1 MSSTSTNLEQGYD
14 KILRFLSNEFRRT
27 GKDYSM
33 EVTTTMRESVVRL
46 KKRPELLTYV
56 PQLFKSHSEIDC
68 VVPSESL
75 TILSSTRQNS
85 LLTSFLTA
93 LTRGGPSGLPRPI
106 ELHAHDPLRYVGDML
121 AWVHQ
126 AIAAEREFLEMLFGV
141 GAESGG
147 RRRMV
152 GSTRDF
158 GKKWAEGEEGEEEE
172 DWIRELMDLGVGKLC
187 VPLKVSS
194 RLSPSPGRTSLI
206 HMECR
211 IGFCKRYGV
220 RRVAS

>member
-1 MSSTSTNLEQGYD
+1 MSSTSTHLEQGYD

-33 EVTTTMRESVVRL
+33 EVTSTMRESVVRL

-56 PQLFKSHSEIDC
+56 PLLSKCWSEIDY
-68 VVPSESL
+68 VAPSESL

-141 GAESGG
+141 GVESGG

-152 GSTRDF
+152 GSVRDF
-158 GKKWAEGEEGEEEE
+158 GRKRVEGEDGEDGEEEE

-187 VPLKVSS
+187 VPLKVIP
-194 RLSPSPGRTSLI
+194 RLCSEMYERMLKCIVESGAPDGTVPG
-206 HMECR
+206 E
-211 IGFCKRYGV
+211 
-220 RRVAS
+220 